1 MAIRDLDHIN
11 IRTDRLEETRAFFVD
26 ILGLTE
32 GWRPRVSMAGYWL
45 YAGERACVHL
55 SVAEGPPAAPRAA
68 LDHFAF
74 RIDDWD
80 GMVAKLEAH
89 GIEHRTL
96 QVPDA
101 PNRQIVC
108 RDPNGVSVEL
118 NWPGSDA

>member
-32 GWRPRVSMAGYWL
+32 GWRPSVSSPGYWL

-55 SVAEGPPAAPRAA
+55 STLGESPKAPRSA

-74 RIDDWD
+74 RVDDID
-80 GMVAKLEAH
+80 ATAANLTAH
-89 GIEHRTL
+89 GVEYRTFEL
-96 QVPDA
+96 PGGSI
-101 PNRQIVC
+101 RQIVC
-108 RDPNGVSVEL
+108 QDPNGVSVEL
-118 NWPGSDA
+118 NWRAG